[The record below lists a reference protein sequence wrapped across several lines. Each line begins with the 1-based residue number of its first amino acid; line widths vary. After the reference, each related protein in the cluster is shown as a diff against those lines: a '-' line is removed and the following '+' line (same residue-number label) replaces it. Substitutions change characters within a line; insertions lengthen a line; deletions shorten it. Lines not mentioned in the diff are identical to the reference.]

1 MLFPTHALIWP
12 NGEMNL
18 GDKITAKI
26 ICIAEIKIKT
36 GMHDIVILALI
47 VITIFFRI
55 IIITIVNFIFSSTVI
70 LSLPLQEKKKNEKK
84 NDQKT

>member
-36 GMHDIVILALI
+36 GMHDIVIFALI
-47 VITIFFRI
+47 VITIFS
-55 IIITIVNFIFSSTVI
+55 VS
-70 LSLPLQEKKKNEKK
+70 
-84 NDQKT
+84 